1 MQDVEG
7 TDSESGKEE
16 GALDMESQM
25 DEESSGWSIMPWL
38 IPVLMVVAFFAFVV
52 VLVLFVL

>member
-16 GALDMESQM
+16 DALDLEAEM
-25 DEESSGWSIMPWL
+25 DEESSGWNIMPWL
-38 IPVLMVVAFFAFVV
+38 IPVLMVAAFFAFVV

>member
-1 MQDVEG
+1 MQNVEEA
-7 TDSESGKEE
+7 DSALGKEE
-16 GALDMESQM
+16 EALDLEAEM
-25 DEESSGWSIMPWL
+25 DEESSGWNIMPWL